1 MMEFNIDNV
10 KNLIKEDK
18 IQWRNHILI
27 RMQQRR
33 IKIKDVL
40 KCTMN
45 GEVIE
50 FYKDDYPFPS
60 ALILGFIDKETGL
73 HVVCSIG
80 QNYLWMITAY
90 YPDQSQWSEDL
101 RCRRR
106 I

>member
-1 MMEFNIDNV
+1 MMEFSIDDV
-10 KNLIKEDK
+10 KTLIKEDK

-27 RMQQRR
+27 RMQQRG

-45 GEVIE
+45 GEIIE
-50 FYKDDYPFPS
+50 FYKDDHPFPS